1 LLTRYVRLITEHNVL
16 PISNNFNN
24 NKIVRRSKLT
34 RGKGKSANKSL
45 VTKEQVK
52 SMLMS
57 LKNKVQDK
65 FLLSSVYA
73 TVTPATTG
81 NLVNVIFPA
90 QGVANGQRTGDSLGI
105 DIIEARVSIFNSSN
119 VEDLVRILCLQA
131 RANTVLTVN
140 AATVPATGILDLG
153 SNGVIEE
160 TSFVNFNNKNELFH
174 VLLDKSIPTNGANSS
189 NASHLFQ
196 WELRPKIKKVNFQ
209 VGATNYLDGGIF
221 WLVLS
226 NSGAHTTID
235 LEQRLVYHDL

>member
-1 LLTRYVRLITEHNVL
+1 MGLR
-16 PISNNFNN
+16 PSS
-24 NKIVRRSKLT
+24 RRSKLT
-34 RGKGKSANKSL
+34 GKQNGKSANKSL

-81 NLVNVIFPA
+81 SLVNVIFPA
-90 QGVANGQRTGDSLGI
+90 QGVTNGERTGDSLEI
-105 DIIEARVSIFNSSN
+105 DVIECRFSIYNSSN
-119 VEDLVRILCLQA
+119 SEDLIRILLLQA

-140 AATVPATGILDLG
+140 AATAPTTGILDLG

-174 VLLDKSIPTNGANSS
+174 VLLDKAIPTNGATSS
-189 NASHLFQ
+189 NASHLFE
-196 WELRPKIKKVNFQ
+196 WHVKPKIKKVNFQ
-209 VGATNYLDGGIF
+209 VGSTNYLDGGIF

-226 NSGAHTTID
+226 NSGTHTSVD
-235 LEQRLVYHDL
+235 LEQRLVYRDI